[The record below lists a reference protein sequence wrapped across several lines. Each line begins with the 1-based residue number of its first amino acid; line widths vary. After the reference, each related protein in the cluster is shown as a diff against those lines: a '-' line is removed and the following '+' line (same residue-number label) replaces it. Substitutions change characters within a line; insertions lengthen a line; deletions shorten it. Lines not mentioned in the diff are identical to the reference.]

1 MLISASR
8 RTDIPAFHMEWMM
21 NRLRAGYCL
30 VRNPMVKNLV
40 YRINLSPKDVDALVF
55 ITKNPKPAIPYL
67 KEIAAMGY
75 LALFQVTITPYG
87 KDLEPG
93 VPFKADVAD
102 SFREISSRIGADRM
116 IWRYDPVIF
125 NDYIDLGY
133 HRRKFELLCR
143 ELEGYTRRCTFSFL
157 DMYGKLRG
165 KEDLLRSITFSEMDS
180 MAEMMVPIAKRY
192 GMELSYC
199 CAKHDLS
206 EFGIEPRG
214 CIDRRMMRALDIP
227 FEEYDVPLRE
237 GCRCVKNIDIGSY
250 DTCMHNCVYCYAN
263 RREGEDRYEKVYDP
277 EGEMLYGSLMPED
290 KVILLKGREIPRLG
304 DFFDYTQYGDI
315 SKILRRRVFS
325 VPIPL

>member
-30 VRNPMVKNLV
+30 VRNPMVKNVV
-40 YRINLSPKDVDALVF
+40 YRIDLSPKNVDALIF
-55 ITKNPKPAIPYL
+55 ITKNPKPVIPYL
-67 KEIAAMGY
+67 KEIASMGH

-102 SFREISSRIGADRM
+102 SFKEVSSTLGANRM
-116 IWRYDPVIF
+116 IWRYDPIIF
-125 NDYIDLGY
+125 NDYLGLEY

-143 ELEGYTRRCTFSFL
+143 ELEGYTHRCTFSFL
-157 DMYGKLRG
+157 EMYGKLRG
-165 KEDLLRSITFSEMDS
+165 KEGLFRTLTHAEMDS
-180 MAEMMVPIAKRY
+180 MAEMMVPIARKY

-199 CAKHDLS
+199 CAKRDLTS
-206 EFGIEPRG
+206 FGIEPRG

-237 GCRCVKNIDIGSY
+237 GCRCVKNIDVGSY

-263 RREGEDRYEKVYDP
+263 NRDGGDRSGKVYDP
-277 EGEMLYGSLMPED
+277 DSEMLYGSLEPGD
-290 KVILLKGREIPRLG
+290 TVVPLKGRDIPRLG
-304 DFFDYTQYGDI
+304 DFFDYTQYGDLSKQI
-315 SKILRRRVFS
+315 SHR
-325 VPIPL
+325 

>member
-8 RTDIPAFHMEWMM
+8 RTDIPAFHMEWLM

-30 VRNPMVKNLV
+30 VRNPMVRSVV
-40 YRINLSPKDVDALVF
+40 YRIDLSPKNVDAIIFV
-55 ITKNPKPAIPYL
+55 TKNPQPAIPYL
-67 KEIAAMGY
+67 KEIASMGY

-102 SFREISSRIGADRM
+102 AFKEISSRIGADRM
-116 IWRYDPVIF
+116 VWRYDPIIF
-125 NDYIDLGY
+125 NDKLGLDY

-143 ELEGYTRRCTFSFL
+143 DLEGYTRRCTFSFL
-157 DMYGKLRG
+157 EMYGKLRG
-165 KEDLLRSITFSEMDS
+165 KEDILRGMTPGEMDS
-180 MAEMMVPIAKRY
+180 MAEMMVPIARKY

-199 CAKHDLS
+199 CAKRDLTN
-206 EFGIEPRG
+206 FGIEPRG
-214 CIDRRMMRALDIP
+214 CIDRRMMRSLDIP

-263 RREGEDRYEKVYDP
+263 SRDGEDRYGKTYDP
-277 EGEMLYGSLMPED
+277 EGEMLYGGLEPGD
-290 KVILLKGREIPRLG
+290 TVVPLKGREIPRLG
-304 DFFDYTQYGDI
+304 DFFDYTQYGDV
-315 SKILRRRVFS
+315 SKRILRR
-325 VPIPL
+325 

>member
-30 VRNPMVKNLV
+30 VRNPMVKNVV
-40 YRINLSPKDVDALVF
+40 YRIDLSPKNVDALIFV
-55 ITKNPKPAIPYL
+55 TKNPQPAIPYL
-67 KEIAAMGY
+67 KEIASMGY

-102 SFREISSRIGADRM
+102 AFKEISSRIGADRM
-116 IWRYDPVIF
+116 IWRYDPIIF
-125 NDYIDLGY
+125 NDHIGLDY

-157 DMYGKLRG
+157 EMYGKLRG
-165 KEDLLRSITFSEMDS
+165 KEDLLRSMTHQEMDS
-180 MAEMMVPIAKRY
+180 MAEMMVPIAKKY

-199 CAKHDLS
+199 CAKRDLTK
-206 EFGIEPRG
+206 FGIEPRG
-214 CIDRRMMRALDIP
+214 CIDRRMMRSLDIP

-237 GCRCVKNIDIGSY
+237 GCRCVKNIDVGSY

-263 RREGEDRYEKVYDP
+263 HRNGDDRSEKVYDP
-277 EGEMLYGSLMPED
+277 EGEMLYGSLEPGD
-290 KVILLKGREIPRLG
+290 TVVPLKGRDIPRLG

-315 SKILRRRVFS
+315 SKQIRR
-325 VPIPL
+325 